1 MALAI
6 PPLNQARTRN
16 AGSRS
21 PVVFILKNVRLSE
34 GFSWIPVR
42 LLRGEHF
49 FACDD
54 FVRFRQYSSLDCNFK
69 RFFVVLGIITRG
81 RCPETEYPVY
91 NRIYNNPVASAT
103 TLVATFILLF
113 SAGGGCRNE
122 ESGRERVREMAESEA
137 PDVDSAGVRPDPS
150 FSPAEVIRIQL
161 DALRNNDDTD
171 SGIRIAF
178 RFASPGN
185 KAVMGP
191 FDRFTSLLKGPLY
204 SEMLNYSSQEFG
216 PVIVVGDSAQQEV
229 TLVAHDGVPVHFR
242 FYLSRQTAGSLEGCW
257 LTDGVLREDHLG
269 GRSHLRV
276 QLDLQLDSLFVD
288 LRTTSDPHQ
297 LEMIE
302 EKIWRNWMQSGDAD
316 IDDLLDQGTAAM
328 ESGRLEEAIRFFDI
342 ITTKM
347 PDFPE
352 AWNKRATAY
361 YLEGDF
367 EASLEDI
374 ENTLALEKRHFGALS
389 GLSLIY
395 SALGDHARA
404 LSALEAVYEIYPHKA
419 GLKER
424 IEELK
429 AKLGIR
435 ST

>member
-1 MALAI
+1 MEPRSQCKTTDTKHLNQFRNRHPFLQESIACRI
-6 PPLNQARTRN
+6 PPISSVLQLQTLFCCFGKEIVAKRTT
-16 AGSRS
+16 
-21 PVVFILKNVRLSE
+21 
-34 GFSWIPVR
+34 
-42 LLRGEHF
+42 
-49 FACDD
+49 
-54 FVRFRQYSSLDCNFK
+54 Y
-69 RFFVVLGIITRG
+69 
-81 RCPETEYPVY
+81 TEYPVSI
-91 NRIYNNPVASAT
+91 RIPENPVATAVALLVTFGVVLTVSA
-103 TLVATFILLF
+103 
-113 SAGGGCRNE
+113 GCRNE
-122 ESGRERVREMAESEA
+122 ERSNGTVHETAESEV
-137 PDVDSAGVRPDPS
+137 PDVDSAKVRPDPS
-150 FSPAEVIRIQL
+150 LSPDEVIRIQL
-161 DALRNNDDTD
+161 SALRNNDATD

-204 SEMLNYSSQEFG
+204 NEMLTYSAQEFG
-216 PVIVVGDSAQQEV
+216 PMIVDGDSAQQEV
-229 TLVAHDGVPVHFR
+229 TLVAPDGVPVRFR
-242 FYLSRQTAGSLEGCW
+242 FYLSRQTAGRLEGCW
-257 LTDGVLREDHLG
+257 LTDGVLREDHLN
-269 GRSHLRV
+269 GRGHLRA
-276 QLDLQLDSLFVD
+276 QLDLQLDSLFED
-288 LRTTSDPHQ
+288 LRTTTEPHQ
-297 LEMIE
+297 LELIE

-316 IDDLLDQGTAAM
+316 IDDLLDRGTAAM

-374 ENTLALEKRHFGALS
+374 ENTLALENRHFGALS